1 MEWRCGVGRAGW
13 DGLVGLVG
21 FVERWKGGKV
31 VVGGGEE
38 EEEEE
43 EEGGEVKMA
52 GSGRSRDEST
62 NPL

>member
-1 MEWRCGVGRAGW
+1 LW
-13 DGLVGLVG
+13 
-21 FVERWKGGKV
+21 KV
-31 VVGGGEE
+31 VVGGGEEEAE

-62 NPL
+62 NPLQSI

>member
-1 MEWRCGVGRAGW
+1 MDWLDW
-13 DGLVGLVG
+13 LGL
-21 FVERWKGGKV
+21 WKV
-31 VVGGGEE
+31 VVGGGEEEAE

-62 NPL
+62 NPLQSI

>member
-1 MEWRCGVGRAGW
+1 MDWLDW
-13 DGLVGLVG
+13 LGL
-21 FVERWKGGKV
+21 WKV
-31 VVGGGEE
+31 VVGGGEEEAEE

-62 NPL
+62 NPLQSI